1 MDGLRRASY
10 GRGTQ
15 TNPVGETAF
24 RQGGAEG
31 ATGPGNSQAKGP
43 QEDGTLESGG
53 RVRRAPTD
61 EVRLSASRKDA
72 QPNLSGLRTEGVANG
87 ASFAPS
93 NATPTETVLTDSPG
107 PLKRTPL
114 YELHKEL
121 GARLVPFAG
130 YEMPVQY
137 PTGILAEHAQTRT
150 AAGLFD
156 VIHMGQ
162 VRLTA
167 RPGQNAAKALE
178 TLVPGDITGLQPGQQ
193 RYTQFTNE
201 QGGILDD
208 LMVTSTGDHLLLVIN
223 AACKDDDL
231 AHLQKHLSATCEVEP
246 TFSRGLLAL
255 QGPLA
260 SQALA
265 RLAPAVATMKFMTGT
280 FVTIDGASCYVTR
293 SGYTGG
299 DGYEISTPAD
309 KTEVIARKLLAQPEV
324 KPIGLGARDS
334 LRLEA
339 GLCLYGHDID
349 TTTTPIEAVL
359 LWSVGKERR
368 AQGGFPGASIIQK
381 QIAEGAKRR
390 RVGLLPEGKA
400 IARDGA
406 EIVIGG
412 KTVGKVTS
420 GGFGPT
426 LGRAVAMGYVEKA
439 HSANGTKVELT
450 VRGKPVPA
458 EIVPMPFVKHA
469 YYRG

>member
-1 MDGLRRASY
+1 M
-10 GRGTQ
+10 
-15 TNPVGETAF
+15 
-24 RQGGAEG
+24 
-31 ATGPGNSQAKGP
+31 
-43 QEDGTLESGG
+43 
-53 RVRRAPTD
+53 
-61 EVRLSASRKDA
+61 
-72 QPNLSGLRTEGVANG
+72 TE
-87 ASFAPS
+87 
-93 NATPTETVLTDSPG
+93 
-107 PLKRTPL
+107 LKRTPL
-114 YELHKEL
+114 YALHKEL

-137 PTGILAEHAQTRT
+137 PAGILAEHAHTRS

-156 VIHMGQ
+156 VSHMGQ

-167 RPGQNAAKALE
+167 KPGQNAAKALE
-178 TLVPGDITGLQPGQQ
+178 ALVPGDIAGLTPGQQ

-201 QGGILDD
+201 SGGILDD

-223 AACKDDDL
+223 AACKDADV
-231 AHLQKHLSATCEVEP
+231 AHIQKHLAATCEVEP

-265 RLAPAVATMKFMTGT
+265 RLAPSVAAMKFMTGA
-280 FVTIDGASCYVTR
+280 FVVIDGARCYVTR

-299 DGYEISTPAD
+299 DGFEISTPAD
-309 KTEVIARKLLAQPEV
+309 RTEAIARQLLAQPEV

-349 TTTTPIEAVL
+349 TATTPIEAGL
-359 LWSVGKERR
+359 LWSVGKESR
-368 AQGGFPGASIIQK
+368 
-381 QIAEGAKRR
+381 
-390 RVGLLPEGKA
+390 L
-400 IARDGA
+400 AREGA
-406 EIVIGG
+406 EIVIAG
-412 KTVGKVTS
+412 KILGKVTS
-420 GGFGPT
+420 GGFAPT
-426 LGRAVAMGYVEKA
+426 LGRAVAMGYVEKS
-439 HSANGTKVELT
+439 HSANGTRIDLV

>member
-1 MDGLRRASY
+1 M
-10 GRGTQ
+10 
-15 TNPVGETAF
+15 
-24 RQGGAEG
+24 
-31 ATGPGNSQAKGP
+31 
-43 QEDGTLESGG
+43 
-53 RVRRAPTD
+53 
-61 EVRLSASRKDA
+61 
-72 QPNLSGLRTEGVANG
+72 TE
-87 ASFAPS
+87 PS
-93 NATPTETVLTDSPG
+93 DS

-114 YELHKEL
+114 YDLHREL

-156 VIHMGQ
+156 VSHMGQ

-167 RPGQNAAKALE
+167 RPGQDAAKALE
-178 TLVPGDITGLQPGQQ
+178 SLVPGDIAGLQPGQQ

-201 QGGILDD
+201 AGGILDD

-223 AACKDDDL
+223 AACKDTDL

-246 TFSRGLLAL
+246 MFSRGLLAL
-255 QGPLA
+255 QGPQA
-260 SQALA
+260 AQALA
-265 RLAPAVATMKFMTGT
+265 RLVPQAATMTFMTGAF
-280 FVTIDGASCYVTR
+280 FVIDGARCYVTR

-309 KTEVIARKLLAQPEV
+309 ATDAIARKLLAQPEV

-349 TTTTPIEAVL
+349 TTTTPVEAVL

-368 AQGGFPGASIIQK
+368 VKGGFPGAAVIQK
-381 QIAEGAKRR
+381 QIAEGSSRKRI
-390 RVGLLPEGKA
+390 GLLPEGKA
-400 IARDGA
+400 IAREGA
-406 EIVIGG
+406 EIAIAGPSG
-412 KTVGKVTS
+412 SKIVGKVTS

-426 LGRAVAMGYVEKA
+426 LGRAVAMGYVERSE
-439 HSANGTKVELT
+439 SANGTKVELI

>member
-1 MDGLRRASY
+1 M
-10 GRGTQ
+10 TE
-15 TNPVGETAF
+15 PTA
-24 RQGGAEG
+24 
-31 ATGPGNSQAKGP
+31 
-43 QEDGTLESGG
+43 
-53 RVRRAPTD
+53 
-61 EVRLSASRKDA
+61 
-72 QPNLSGLRTEGVANG
+72 
-87 ASFAPS
+87 
-93 NATPTETVLTDSPG
+93 G

-114 YELHKEL
+114 HALHKEL

-137 PTGILAEHAQTRT
+137 PTGILVEHAQTRT

-156 VIHMGQ
+156 VSHMGQ

-167 RPGQNAAKALE
+167 KSGQNAAKALE
-178 TLVPGDITGLQPGQQ
+178 TIVPGDIAGLQPGQQ
-193 RYTQFTNE
+193 RYTQFTNDA
-201 QGGILDD
+201 GGILDD

-223 AACKDDDL
+223 AACKDADL
-231 AHLQKHLSATCEVEP
+231 AHIQKHLSATCEIEP
-246 TFSRGLLAL
+246 MFSRGLLAL
-255 QGPLA
+255 QGPQA

-265 RLAPAVATMKFMTGT
+265 RLVPAVATMTFMTGA
-280 FVTIDGASCYVTR
+280 FFTIEGAECYVTR

-309 KTEVIARKLLAQPEV
+309 ATDAIARKLLAQPEV

-349 TTTTPIEAVL
+349 TTTTPVEAVL

-368 AQGGFPGASIIQK
+368 VQGGFPGAAVIQK
-381 QIAEGAKRR
+381 QIAEGASRK
-390 RVGLLPEGKA
+390 RVGILPEGKA
-400 IARDGA
+400 IAREGA

-412 KTVGKVTS
+412 KTVGTVTS
-420 GGFGPT
+420 GD
-426 LGRAVAMGYVEKA
+426 
-439 HSANGTKVELT
+439 GTKVELR